1 MDHHRRRLNRLM
13 RDEHM
18 HMLRFHRHQ
27 GHQGLTGSAAVQ
39 HVFHFLHGPGDV
51 LRAATAC
58 RRWRTLACSNSV
70 WRAKADREGMLE
82 KACVFKVAAP
92 KVARGGAPTRYRGH
106 IGEVNA
112 AAFSALIFGRSR
124 GPVTLNS
131 YTDGGGGGR
140 MYGVALA
147 VAPPAITQNSLGEEG
162 AAEEDEAVGVW
173 LAFYAK
179 VFVLRAPDPSRGGG
193 GGRGQEKAKWPLIFY
208 PSRGL

>member
-18 HMLRFHRHQ
+18 RMLRFHRHQ
-27 GHQGLTGSAAVQ
+27 GHQGLTGEAAVQ

-58 RRWRTLACSNSV
+58 RRWRALACSDSV

-82 KACVFKVAAP
+82 KAGVFKVAAP
-92 KVARGGAPTRYRGH
+92 KVVSRGGAPIRYRGH
-106 IGEVNA
+106 VGETFVNAAAPFVNAAAKA
-112 AAFSALIFGRSR
+112 AAFSALIFGRSK
-124 GPVTLNS
+124 GTVMPNS

-147 VAPPAITQNSLGEEG
+147 VAPPG
-162 AAEEDEAVGVW
+162 AEEDEAVGVW

-179 VFVLRAPDPSRGGG
+179 VFVMRAPDPSRGGG
-193 GGRGQEKAKWPLIFY
+193 GMQAPA
-208 PSRGL
+208 RGL